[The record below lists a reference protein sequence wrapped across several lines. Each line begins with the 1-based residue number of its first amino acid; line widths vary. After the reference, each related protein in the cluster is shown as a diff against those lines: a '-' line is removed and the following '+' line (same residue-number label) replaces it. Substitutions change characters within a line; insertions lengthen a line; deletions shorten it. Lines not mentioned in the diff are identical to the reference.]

1 MARIADAY
9 WRFEKRFSHP
19 PTRSQRFSAR
29 HPTLI
34 GVLVGV
40 VMFAVWLLVY
50 LGAGNGVI
58 HSILFSLLGGASWA
72 RSLAAPA
79 SWKESASRSC
89 SETPE
94 LHGVQGRLAT
104 LR

>member
-58 HSILFSLLGGASWA
+58 HSILFSLLGGGLMGAVFGG
-72 RSLAAPA
+72 
-79 SWKESASRSC
+79 SC
-89 SETPE
+89 LLERKRQQKLFGDP
-94 LHGVQGRLAT
+94 
-104 LR
+104 